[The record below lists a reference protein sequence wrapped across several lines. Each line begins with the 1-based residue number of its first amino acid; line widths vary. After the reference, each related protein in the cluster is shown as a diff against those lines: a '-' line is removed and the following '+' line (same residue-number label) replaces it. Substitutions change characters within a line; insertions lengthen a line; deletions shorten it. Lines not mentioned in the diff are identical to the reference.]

1 MTVTLTGLGCGTEY
15 TVTAEALSA
24 IEKADCIIGA
34 RRLLDGLPEGC
45 TSNRIS
51 AVDPEKIAELLS
63 EGGFENACV
72 LYSGDSGFFSGASG
86 LLPRLRQRGIE
97 ARVLPGISSVQYF
110 AARLGRSWQDWLLCS
125 AHGVECDP
133 VAEVCNGR
141 PAFFL
146 TGGALGP
153 AELCRSLTEAGLG
166 ELRVYVG
173 ENLSYRDETVRA
185 GAAKEF
191 AEKDFAPLSVM
202 LAEAAPVFKRRAP
215 GIPDELFVRG
225 KTPMTKQ
232 EVRAAV
238 LSKLAVGPDD
248 VCWDIGAGTGS
259 VSVELALHSKQVWA
273 VEQDAEACELIRANR
288 EKFGAW
294 KLRLVEGGAPEA
306 LKGLPVP
313 DAVFIG
319 GSGGRLEEILKAV
332 HDAAPGA
339 RVCVSAIAL
348 ETLNGAFAA
357 LNDLDYKTQAAQ
369 LSVSRT
375 SQAGQLHLL
384 LAQNPVFLITG
395 EPL

>member
-63 EGGFENACV
+63 KGGYENACV

-86 LLPRLRQRGIE
+86 LLPRLRERGIE

-133 VAEVCNGR
+133 VAAVCNGR
-141 PAFFL
+141 PVFFL

-173 ENLSYRDETVRA
+173 EKLSYKDEAVSA
-185 GAAKEF
+185 GTAKEF

-202 LAEAAPVFKRRAP
+202 LAEAAPVFERRAP

-306 LKGLPVP
+306 LEGLLVP

-319 GSGGRLEEILKAV
+319 GSGGRLENILKAV
-332 HDAAPGA
+332 HTAAPGA

-357 LNDLDYKTQAAQ
+357 LNDLGYKTQAAQ

>member
-1 MTVTLTGLGCGTEY
+1 MTVTLTGLGCGTEC
-15 TVTAEALSA
+15 TLTAEALSV
-24 IEKADCIIGA
+24 IEKADLIIGA

-63 EGGFENACV
+63 EGDYENACV
-72 LYSGDSGFFSGASG
+72 LYSGDSGFFSGASC
-86 LLPRLRQRGIE
+86 LLPRLRERGID
-97 ARVLPGISSVQYF
+97 AGVLPGISSVQYF

-133 VAEVCNGR
+133 VAAVCNGS

-153 AELCRSLTEAGLG
+153 AELCRSLTGAGLG

-173 ENLSYRDETVRA
+173 EKLSYKDEAVRE
-185 GAAKEF
+185 GTAKEF

-202 LAEAAPVFKRRAP
+202 LAEAAPVFERRTP

-238 LSKLAVGPDD
+238 LSKLAVGPND

-294 KLRLVEGGAPEA
+294 KLRLVEGGSPEA

-348 ETLNGAFAA
+348 ETLNTAFTV
-357 LNDLDYKTQAAQ
+357 LSNLGYKTEAVQI
-369 LSVSRT
+369 SVSRASET
-375 SQAGQLHLL
+375 GKLHLL

>member
-1 MTVTLTGLGCGTEY
+1 MTVTLTGSGCGTEY
-15 TVTAEALSA
+15 TVTQETLRV

-45 TSNRIS
+45 TSNRIA

-63 EGGFENACV
+63 EGDYENACV
-72 LYSGDSGFFSGASG
+72 LYSGDPGFFSGASG
-86 LLPRLRQRGIE
+86 LLPRLRERGIE
-97 ARVLPGISSVQYF
+97 ARVQPGISSVQYF

-125 AHGVECDP
+125 AHGVDCDP

-153 AELCRSLTEAGLG
+153 AELCRSLTDAGLG

-173 ENLSYRDETVRA
+173 EKLSYKDEAVSA
-185 GAAKEF
+185 GTAKEF
-191 AEKDFAPLSVM
+191 VDKDFAPLSVM
-202 LAEAAPVFKRRAP
+202 LAEAAPVFERRAP

-273 VEQDAEACELIRANR
+273 VEQDVDACELIRANR

-306 LKGLPVP
+306 LEGIPVP

-319 GSGGRLEEILKAV
+319 GSGGRLADILHTV

-348 ETLNGAFAA
+348 ETLNGAFTVM
-357 LNDLDYKTQAAQ
+357 NDLGYKTRAAQ

-375 SQAGQLHLL
+375 SQAGKLHLL